1 VGNSI
6 YDSEVIFKQILNLKL
21 EQHFRRIVLN
31 HIMTILIAV
40 FSIGY
45 GGKTTQM
52 STVSEKHRTTIAHFL
67 NHGCWE
73 DDVLEQILKEHV
85 VQTIYE
91 EAERTGKPVI
101 CIVDDTIASKTKP
114 SSQAMDPME
123 AAYFH
128 QSHLKKKQDYGHQAV
143 GVILA
148 CNSIVLTYAI
158 VMYDKSRSKIQI
170 ACDIANELPTSPT
183 PSFFLCDCWYSCI
196 KVMDAFL
203 AKGFYTIGAL
213 KTNRVIFPL
222 GIKRQISQ
230 FARFI
235 RKTDSNVN
243 LVTVGNRP
251 YYVFRYEG
259 KLNGLEDAVVL
270 ISYPKDAFGLPHAL
284 RAFLC
289 TDCSLSTQEILDL
302 YLDRWSIEV
311 FFRQAKQKLAL
322 DKYQI
327 RTSTGIRRYWLLM
340 SLAHYVCCFGTGA
353 FVPFQVGLAAF
364 QSALLRERI
373 SYIYLCGAT
382 HQPLHNLLALVA

>member
-21 EQHFRRIVLN
+21 EQHFQRIVLS

-67 NHGCWE
+67 HHGCWE
-73 DDVLEQILKEHV
+73 DEILEQILKEHV
-85 VQTIYE
+85 VQTIYG

-114 SSQAMDPME
+114 LLQAMHPME

-143 GVILA
+143 GVMLA
-148 CNSIVLTYAI
+148 CNGIVLTYAI
-158 VMYDKSRSKIQI
+158 VMYDKSRSKIQN
-170 ACDIANELPTSPT
+170 ACDIANELPTPPT

-213 KTNRVIFPL
+213 KTDRVIFPL
-222 GIKRQISQ
+222 GIKQQISQ
-230 FARFI
+230 FAQFI
-235 RKTDSNVN
+235 WKTDRNVN
-243 LVTVGNRP
+243 LVTVGNCP

-270 ISYPKDAFGLPHAL
+270 ISYPKDAFGLPHTL

-302 YLDRWSIEV
+302 YLDRWSVEV

-322 DKYQI
+322 VKYLI

-373 SYIYLCGAT
+373 TYIYLCGAT
-382 HQPLHNLLALVA
+382 HQPLDNLVALVA